1 MRGESY
7 MIFQFVKTNILSKK
21 LRNFL
26 AVFSIAIS
34 VILIIAVENI
44 TEQLNS
50 NIVKNA
56 SYYDVIVGAPGSE
69 TQLILSTIFYYDNP
83 IANIDISYYEDLQ
96 ENMKV
101 QSVVPIGMGDNYS
114 GYRIIGTSTA
124 FFENTDSYK
133 FAEGSVFAEEG
144 DAVLGSTV
152 ARVTGLKV
160 GDTFTSEHG
169 LTEAGIEEGHHDH
182 GDFKYKVV
190 GILEQTKTPN
200 DTVIFTD
207 IKNLWLVHGMHH
219 DEDEHEHE
227 EVEEHDHE
235 EKIEDNDHEE
245 YDEEHEH
252 EEENS
257 DVSSE
262 ALAALS
268 SHGKAEETS
277 VDSTKLITALL
288 VRSKG
293 LSEQYLLMNE
303 LGKDSDIQAVNP
315 TATLRKLLNT
325 LDIGSVIVRIVAYIA
340 VVLSIIM
347 LFTTMLSSSLEKMKD
362 ISILRALGANRK
374 TVFQIILLEAIIIAA
389 TGALIG
395 FIVSHIAIGILG
407 NYTAGTYGLEANMF
421 YFAKGEWIAI
431 LVTVILSLLAGTI
444 PGMMVYKADATKYIR

>member
-1 MRGESY
+1 

-26 AVFSIAIS
+26 AIFSIAIS

-50 NIVKNA
+50 NIIKNA

-69 TQLILSTIFYYDNP
+69 TQLILNTIFYYDNP

-96 ENMKV
+96 KNIKV
-101 QSVVPIGMGDNYS
+101 QSVVPVGMGDNYS

-124 FFENTDSYK
+124 FFEDTDNYH
-133 FAEGSVFAEEG
+133 FAQGAAFIEEG

-152 ARVTGLKV
+152 AKVTGLKI
-160 GDTFTSEHG
+160 GDTFVSTHG
-169 LTEAGIEEGHHDH
+169 LTEAGESDHDH
-182 GDFKYKVV
+182 GDFHYKVV

-207 IKNLWLVHGMHH
+207 IKNLWEVHGLHH
-219 DEDEHEHE
+219 DE
-227 EVEEHDHE
+227 EEHDADVETEHIDVPEAEVTEDRME
-235 EKIEDNDHEE
+235 ESVE
-245 YDEEHEH
+245 
-252 EEENS
+252 
-257 DVSSE
+257 SSAVTAE
-262 ALAALS
+262 KPAIT
-268 SHGKAEETS
+268 SHGKSSESYSEE
-277 VDSTKLITALL
+277 DSTKLITALL

-303 LGKDSDIQAVNP
+303 LGKDSNIQAVNP

-340 VVLSIIM
+340 VILSIIM

-374 TVFQIILLEAIIIAA
+374 TVFQIILLEAIIIAV
-389 TGALIG
+389 TGAVLG
-395 FIVSHIAIGILG
+395 FVVAHIAIGILG
-407 NYTAGTYGLEANMF
+407 NYTAATYGLDANMF
-421 YFAKGEWIAI
+421 YVASGEWIAV
-431 LVTVILSLLAGTI
+431 LVTIILSLIAGMI
-444 PGMMVYKADATKYIR
+444 PGMMVYRADATKYIK